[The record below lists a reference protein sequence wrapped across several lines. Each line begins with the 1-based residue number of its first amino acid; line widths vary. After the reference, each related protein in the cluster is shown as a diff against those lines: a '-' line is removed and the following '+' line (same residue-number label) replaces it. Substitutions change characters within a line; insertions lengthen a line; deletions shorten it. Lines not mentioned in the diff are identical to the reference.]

1 MIKFYEDFV
10 IGDET
15 VIGSHR
21 FTREEIVAFA
31 TKWDPQRFHVDEEAA
46 KASIHG
52 GLCASGWHTGCVA
65 MRLIVDSR
73 DAIRRQTLARGEAVP
88 ALGVSPGFTN
98 MRWPNPTR
106 PGDIVSYGSKVT
118 SMRETKRPQWG
129 LVGVR
134 TTGVNQNGLE
144 AISFD
149 SLVFVARRGF

>member
-1 MIKFYEDFV
+1 VIKFYEEFA
-10 IGDET
+10 IGDES

-21 FTREEIVAFA
+21 FTREEIIDFA

-46 KASIHG
+46 KASIFG

-73 DAIRRQTLARGEAVP
+73 VAIRDAKIARGEAVP
-88 ALGVSPGFTN
+88 PLGVSPGVTN

-106 PGDIVSYGSKVT
+106 PGDVVTYTSKVI

-129 LVGVR
+129 LVGLR
-134 TTGVNQNGLE
+134 TSGVNQHGLE
-144 AISFD
+144 AMSMEG
-149 SLVFVARRGF
+149 LVFVARRGA